1 MAANLQSV
9 VDSIVAQ
16 IDFADDN
23 LEILVEKAFMAGGE
37 AMKAIL
43 AIENSTTPQPDLD
56 DYVDGI
62 AGLTQSVGSFFDTL
76 TPDQEAAYRANLK
89 KVITNADPAVEAAL
103 EAFADANLDLTAA
116 ILDVNDAIDALNTGE

>member
-9 VDSIVAQ
+9 VDSIVTQ

-23 LEILVEKAFMAGGE
+23 LEILVEKAFIAGGA

-43 AIENSTTPQPDLD
+43 AIENSANPQPALD
-56 DYVDGI
+56 EYVDGI
-62 AGLTQSVGSFFDTL
+62 SGLTQSVGAFFDSL
-76 TPDQEAAYRANLK
+76 TEEQEAAYRANLK
-89 KVITNADPAVEAAL
+89 KVIVNPDPEVELAL

-116 ILDVNDAIDALNTGE
+116 VLAVNDAIDDLGTV